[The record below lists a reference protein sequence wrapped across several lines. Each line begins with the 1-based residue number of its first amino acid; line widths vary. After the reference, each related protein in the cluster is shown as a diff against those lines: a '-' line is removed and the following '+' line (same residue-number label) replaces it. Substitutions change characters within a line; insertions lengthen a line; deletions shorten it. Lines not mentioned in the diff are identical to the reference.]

1 MNKTNKKLGLRKETV
16 RTLDGG
22 ALGGARGGMKPL
34 TFGTNCPTANCQ
46 TLGELCNPTNN
57 CMTLGTQ
64 CDTHDCQLTFTS
76 CAC

>member
-1 MNKTNKKLGLRKETV
+1 MNKTNKKLGLRTETV
-16 RTLDGG
+16 RRLGSRD
-22 ALGGARGGMKPL
+22 LGGAHGGLKPL
-34 TFGTNCPTANCQ
+34 TFGACPSANCL
-46 TLGELCNPTNN
+46 TLGERCVPSNN